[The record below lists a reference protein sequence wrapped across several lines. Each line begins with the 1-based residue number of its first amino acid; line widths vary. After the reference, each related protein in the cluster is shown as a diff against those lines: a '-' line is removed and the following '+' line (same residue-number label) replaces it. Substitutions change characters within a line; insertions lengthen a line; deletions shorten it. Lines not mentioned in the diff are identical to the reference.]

1 MLFVLDSGGQP
12 VCGLTR
18 DDIDQFCI
26 AQIYGKENSLSFDIH
41 PSHEK
46 YRHLDEETRLQYGG
60 NFYLIKSVN
69 RVGTATVTAAL
80 DLDFL
85 KTRVYHPFESETQT
99 LQSVLS
105 RCLPSGWTVKGAD
118 AVSVR
123 RTIRLDVATDYDVLQ
138 EAASTYEVQFC
149 WNTVQKTLTV
159 IDPEALPHG
168 GEYLTEELNL
178 RELRVKGDT
187 TDFATRLYCYGKDGM
202 SIASVNGGREY
213 VENHTYS
220 NKIVCAYWVDERY
233 TVPENMKRDA
243 QEKLDVLACPVR
255 TYECDIVD
263 LARLRPEYSFLEFQL
278 NQPVLLIDCAR
289 GTRMLHRVMELY
301 QYPFDP
307 TKNRVVLSNSG
318 TTLSDVLTSITNKI
332 NEVEKQTGKYIKEL
346 VDTDEEFR
354 RKFIVVD
361 ESFSEVRQTAKE
373 ISMRVTNEVNRL
385 DASITLNANQISLRV
400 TNEVERLESAIQINA
415 DAIEMK
421 VTAKDVSLII
431 RQSANEVMYAFNGIS
446 DVIKMRADGFHFY
459 ANGTYLGKIGTDNQ
473 TGLVFDLQDG
483 SYMAWNRSG
492 EGSLIYYP
500 YDMGGGKEAGLH
512 TGNFYAN
519 IVNLSSTLYMNGGD
533 IEDANSVKLNLLNNN
548 DFDSWRSTV
557 NSELSSLEDWCAYL
571 ERQIDKQ
578 KGR

>member
-1 MLFVLDSGGQP
+1 M
-12 VCGLTR
+12 
-18 DDIDQFCI
+18 
-26 AQIYGKENSLSFDIH
+26 AHH
-41 PSHEK
+41 PAEK
-46 YRHLDEETRLQYGG
+46 RPR
-60 NFYLIKSVN
+60 
-69 RVGTATVTAAL
+69 RVG
-80 DLDFL
+80 
-85 KTRVYHPFESETQT
+85 H
-99 LQSVLS
+99 
-105 RCLPSGWTVKGAD
+105 
-118 AVSVR
+118 
-123 RTIRLDVATDYDVLQ
+123 
-138 EAASTYEVQFC
+138 
-149 WNTVQKTLTV
+149 
-159 IDPEALPHG
+159 
-168 GEYLTEELNL
+168 
-178 RELRVKGDT
+178 
-187 TDFATRLYCYGKDGM
+187 
-202 SIASVNGGREY
+202 

-220 NKIVCAYWVDERY
+220 SKIVCAYWVDERY
-233 TVPENMKRDA
+233 TVPENMKRDT
-243 QEKLDVLACPVR
+243 QTKLDVLACPVR

-415 DAIEMK
+415 DAIETK

>member
-18 DDIDQFCI
+18 DDIDQFCVT
-26 AQIYGKENSLSFDIH
+26 QISGKENSLSFDIH

-149 WNTVQKTLTV
+149 WNAVQKTLTV

-243 QEKLDVLACPVR
+243 QKKLDVLACPVR

-400 TNEVERLESAIQINA
+400 TNEVERLESAIEINA
-415 DAIEMK
+415 DAIETK

-557 NSELSSLEDWCAYL
+557 NSELSNLEDWCAYL

-578 KGR
+578 KGE